1 MTPRQEPPF
10 SIRFVAGELD
20 PMTTRRRSS
29 LRRSRST
36 INLVVYGAETPPRS
50 RAEMEALADL
60 PNVVATVVLHAKLAV
75 HEEFPDQV
83 AATIKKF
90 LLAA

>member
-1 MTPRQEPPF
+1 
-10 SIRFVAGELD
+10 
-20 PMTTRRRSS
+20 
-29 LRRSRST
+29 
-36 INLVVYGAETPPRS
+36 
-50 RAEMEALADL
+50 MEALADL
-60 PNVVATVVLHAKLAV
+60 PNVVATVVPHAKLAV